1 MSNNNSA
8 DFSSFKKELSPTA
21 LACFRVLFE
30 NMREAIATRGPQQK
44 YETSL
49 NDVLSLNEVADV
61 ETVVQS
67 IREIIQC
74 KVEKKVDSYVCF
86 YPFLASV
93 SIEGGKILY
102 SIHRD
107 IEEDVSSIP
116 AIFFV

>member
-1 MSNNNSA
+1 MSNKNSA

-30 NMREAIATRGPQQK
+30 NTRETIATQGPQQK

-49 NDVLSLNEVADV
+49 DDVLSLNEVADV
-61 ETVVQS
+61 ESVAQA

-74 KVEKKVDSYVCF
+74 KVEKQVENYVCF

-93 SIEGGKILY
+93 SIEAGKIRY

-107 IEEDVSSIP
+107 IEEEVSRIP
-116 AIFFV
+116 AIFFL